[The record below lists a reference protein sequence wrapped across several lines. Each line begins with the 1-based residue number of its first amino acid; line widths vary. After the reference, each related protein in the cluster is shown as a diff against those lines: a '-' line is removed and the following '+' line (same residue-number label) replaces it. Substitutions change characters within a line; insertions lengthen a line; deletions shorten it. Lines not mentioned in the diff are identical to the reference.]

1 MSFVAKL
8 LGLSMVEAVAV
19 KHNKSKKITKL
30 VRESLTGSGNR
41 AAMATA

>member
-19 KHNKSKKITKL
+19 KHNKFKKITKL
-30 VRESLTGSGNR
+30 VSESLTGFANW
-41 AAMATA
+41 AAMATG